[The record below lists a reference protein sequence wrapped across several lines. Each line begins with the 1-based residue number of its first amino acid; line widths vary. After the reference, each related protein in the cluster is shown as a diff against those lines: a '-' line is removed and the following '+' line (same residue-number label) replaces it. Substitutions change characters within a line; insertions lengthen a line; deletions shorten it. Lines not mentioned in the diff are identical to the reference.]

1 MIKVLSFAS
10 ACALGAALAFVVAP
24 GQLQSQEAPAAA
36 TPPAEAPP
44 KSPWVEGTDIRPAEQ
59 AYMNIKV
66 FTGLP
71 ANRLEFI
78 MKSWKD
84 SLGVQCTFCHIKGEW
99 ERDDKEEKE
108 SARYMK
114 KMTDAII
121 ATHFEGKPA
130 ITCYTC
136 HHGEEHPAKNPP
148 AAPVKRQARPVQPGA
163 GL

>member
-1 MIKVLSFAS
+1 MSKFLSFAS
-10 ACALGAALAFVVAP
+10 ACALGAAFAFVVAP
-24 GQLQSQEAPAAA
+24 GHLQSQEAP
-36 TPPAEAPP
+36 PAGAPP
-44 KSPWVEGTDIRPAEQ
+44 KSPWVEGSDSRPAEQ

-84 SLGVQCTFCHIKGEW
+84 SLGVQCTFCHIKDEW

-108 SARYMK
+108 TARHMK
-114 KMTDAII
+114 KMTDAIV
-121 ATHFEGKPA
+121 ATHFDGKREV
-130 ITCYTC
+130 TCYTC
-136 HHGEEHPAKNPP
+136 HHGEKKPAKNPPP
-148 AAPVKRQARPVQPGA
+148 AAPVKRQPRPVQPGT

>member
-1 MIKVLSFAS
+1 MTRLWSFAS
-10 ACALGAALAFVVAP
+10 ACAFGAALAFVVAP
-24 GQLQSQEAPAAA
+24 GHLQSQEAP
-36 TPPAEAPP
+36 PANGEQ
-44 KSPWVEGTDIRPAEQ
+44 KSPWVEGTDSRPAEQ

-78 MKSWKD
+78 MKTWKD

-108 SARYMK
+108 TARHMK
-114 KMTDAII
+114 TMTEGI
-121 ATHFEGKPA
+121 AKSYFNGKYDV
-130 ITCYTC
+130 TCYTC
-136 HHGEEHPAKNPP
+136 HHGEAKPAKNPP
-148 AAPVKRQARPVQPGA
+148 AAPVKRQPRPVQPGA